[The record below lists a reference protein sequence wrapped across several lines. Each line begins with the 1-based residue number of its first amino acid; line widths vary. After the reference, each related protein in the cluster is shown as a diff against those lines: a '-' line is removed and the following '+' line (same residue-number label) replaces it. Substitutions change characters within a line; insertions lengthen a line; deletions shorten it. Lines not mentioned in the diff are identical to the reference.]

1 MANERRVVSA
11 TNLDSYYTKPDN
23 IVDLF
28 ENSVAMHAS
37 RNLFGAK
44 NAEDFSV
51 DNGML
56 TQTLKLVRRN
66 VMKKYSEK
74 LNSLYNE

>member
-11 TNLDSYYTKPDN
+11 TNLDYYCTKPDN

-28 ENSVAMHAS
+28 ENSLERFAS
-37 RNLFGAK
+37 RNLFGVK

-51 DNGML
+51 DNGVL
-56 TQTLKLVRRN
+56 TNTRKLVRRN
-66 VMKKYSEK
+66 VTKKYSEK
-74 LNSLYNE
+74 LNALYNE

>member
-1 MANERRVVSA
+1 MANERRVVST
-11 TNLDSYYTKPDN
+11 TNLNSYYTKPDN
-23 IVDLF
+23 IVNLF
-28 ENSVAMHAS
+28 ENSLERFAS
-37 RNLFGAK
+37 RNLFVVK

-74 LNSLYNE
+74 LNALYNE